1 MLHEHATDVA
11 GNPFIKDGDKK
22 TTPLFRGHGAIRYP
36 SLEARLVIPL
46 DDGYKLD
53 KLCPHVVAEELVHL
67 SGMCNISSTNCAQN
81 VKRNVMLLQQVCGV
95 QHAVK
100 RRVSRLVYAID
111 VV

>member
-1 MLHEHATDVA
+1 MLHENATDVT
-11 GNPFIKDGDKK
+11 GDPFIKNINEEAA
-22 TTPLFRGHGAIRYP
+22 PLFRGHRAIRYP
-36 SLEARLVIPL
+36 FLEARLVIPL